1 MSTDDSPEREFAYD
15 REGLQRAPLKD
26 AEGISNFSES
36 EDMSNPMKKLKSRR
50 TPRREVWWLDIGAE
64 NQNLESIK
72 QHFEDCLDRFLLTSS
87 DSLLRHLTSPMDSK
101 LRHNLHHAR
110 ISSWG
115 NNPCIWCVEKCYHLS
130 YISQPKWGLLNMW
143 PACPIQVYWATYR
156 WWRNAGN

>member
-1 MSTDDSPEREFAYD
+1 MLTDDSPEREFDVHD
-15 REGLQRAPLKD
+15 RESFPRPTLEDPKGT
-26 AEGISNFSES
+26 SNVSES
-36 EDMSNPMKKLKSRR
+36 EDMSNPSNSTEKQKSHR

-110 ISSWG
+110 ISS
-115 NNPCIWCVEKCYHLS
+115 
-130 YISQPKWGLLNMW
+130 
-143 PACPIQVYWATYR
+143 
-156 WWRNAGN
+156 